1 MGWITNLDKEPLDFR
16 YLNKEC
22 TKAVLQQPLVYDYN
36 GLKIEVPEGFT
47 CDGAS
52 IPRIFWTVAG
62 SPLRGAYVPAAFIH
76 DYLCHLALADKKPV
90 CSWSDAHKAFYEA
103 MLDNG
108 CPNGGLKGAAAKYR
122 AVQIGMFFR
131 RWKYDG

>member
-52 IPRIFWTVAG
+52 IPKTSGGHVDTA
-62 SPLRGAYVPAAFIH
+62 LRSSDNILSVCYEGKSNAAF
-76 DYLCHLALADKKPV
+76 Y
-90 CSWSDAHKAFYEA
+90 
-103 MLDNG
+103 
-108 CPNGGLKGAAAKYR
+108 
-122 AVQIGMFFR
+122 
-131 RWKYDG
+131 